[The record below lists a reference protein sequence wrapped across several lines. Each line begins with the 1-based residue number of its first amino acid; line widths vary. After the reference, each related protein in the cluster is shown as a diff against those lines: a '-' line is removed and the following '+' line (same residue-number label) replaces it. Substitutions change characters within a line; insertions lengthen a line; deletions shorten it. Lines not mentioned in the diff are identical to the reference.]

1 MSKSGDY
8 VSQATALGPLLLLD
22 FADRHWAYD
31 HSNHNPQSLNHRLLI
46 MNKEPYNGNFSWI
59 EMRTK
64 VSSFIFNHHLN
75 SHFED
80 VPSRKREVT
89 TSMPQVLGIDE
100 GAGTTS
106 GPPADTDE
114 ADNSKPMFARNT
126 GASSGE
132 AESKHISTC
141 HWQDRGGHA
150 PVDDCVTA
158 EPIVRRSSEPEL
170 RCTTSWGA
178 EFRTRLSQSKS
189 SSKSYGREAF
199 TGISCKH
206 TEKTPASHGSVR
218 GPESWDARVRSP
230 EVRTQSSEAQERA
243 ARLSKPVDTGKLQKV
258 AAGDMRGESK
268 GLCAGK
274 ETRMFHDVISAR
286 KVPRQRIL
294 LIKHLLTDAYLT
306 GKKNLY
312 LMFLV
317 HVTVLSDATKGIVT
331 VTSGS
336 LGNATNPSV
345 TVMVASV
352 HSLTVLGRYPLQK

>member
-46 MNKEPYNGNFSWI
+46 MNKEPYNGNFFMI

-64 VSSFIFNHHLN
+64 VSSFIF
-75 SHFED
+75 
-80 VPSRKREVT
+80 
-89 TSMPQVLGIDE
+89 
-100 GAGTTS
+100 
-106 GPPADTDE
+106 
-114 ADNSKPMFARNT
+114 
-126 GASSGE
+126 
-132 AESKHISTC
+132 
-141 HWQDRGGHA
+141 
-150 PVDDCVTA
+150 
-158 EPIVRRSSEPEL
+158 
-170 RCTTSWGA
+170 
-178 EFRTRLSQSKS
+178 KS
-189 SSKSYGREAF
+189 SFKF
-199 TGISCKH
+199 TFRGIPNKV
-206 TEKTPASHGSVR
+206 EPVQIQQQVVWQR
-218 GPESWDARVRSP
+218 GIHRDIVQAYRDDARVARERQRAGELGCACTEP
-230 EVRTQSSEAQERA
+230 RMRTQSSEAQERA
-243 ARLSKPVDTGKLQKV
+243 ARLSKPVDTGELQKV